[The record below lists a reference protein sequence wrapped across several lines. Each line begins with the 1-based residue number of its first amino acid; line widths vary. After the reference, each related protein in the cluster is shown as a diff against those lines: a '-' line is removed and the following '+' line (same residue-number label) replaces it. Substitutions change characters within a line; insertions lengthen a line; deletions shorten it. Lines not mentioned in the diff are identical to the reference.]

1 MTSPYATGDSD
12 ILSHC
17 LYPPCGHH
25 LGIRTTT
32 MAATKSTVSVHD
44 DGLVSSRKL
53 QVSASYAPLWILSNG
68 YQRSRIMPKP
78 ESLGES
84 SKRRSHLFLGYGT
97 IALNGDYDKEHAI
110 VPDFDPASPESVYS
124 HRSQSSS
131 PMSSPTLTTA
141 EPLSPTPQSK
151 RNSLQAYM
159 LRSEYS
165 DSRRSAATA
174 TESTPLVPKPLLL
187 ANKHNGMTDT
197 YITPTTW
204 LTRLFGFLWHILA
217 CLRKRTKA
225 SHRRSAVS
233 LKPLILPQRINGTGN
248 EDDGLIPT
256 AVIKR
261 WWGLF

>member
-1 MTSPYATGDSD
+1 
-12 ILSHC
+12 
-17 LYPPCGHH
+17 
-25 LGIRTTT
+25 

-256 AVIKR
+256 AVMKR

>member
-1 MTSPYATGDSD
+1 MVE
-12 ILSHC
+12 
-17 LYPPCGHH
+17 
-25 LGIRTTT
+25 
-32 MAATKSTVSVHD
+32 TKSALVAHD
-44 DGLVSSRKL
+44 DVLVSPRKL
-53 QVSASYAPLWILSNG
+53 QVRAVYGPVRIATNG
-68 YQRSRIMPKP
+68 HQRSRIIPKS

-84 SKRRSHLFLGYGT
+84 SKRRSHLFMGYGA

-165 DSRRSAATA
+165 DFRRSATIA

-187 ANKHNGMTDT
+187 ANKYNGTADT
-197 YITPTTW
+197 HITPTTW
-204 LTRLFGFLWHILA
+204 LTRLFGFLWHILG

-225 SHRRSAVS
+225 SRRRSAVS
-233 LKPLILPQRINGTGN
+233 LKLLILPQRIKGTGG
-248 EDDGLIPT
+248 EDDGLIRTP
-256 AVIKR
+256 VLKR
-261 WWGLF
+261 WWSLS